1 MTSRTEMLRRS
12 VDKARSLLRTRRGFP
27 LAALALTALAWAAVS
42 ATAATTKTSV
52 TWPTAAQE
60 IAKSGASTDIA
71 FCGTKPIT
79 LAVLD
84 GFGINAWSQ
93 ESFAAVRSEA
103 AKCKNVKQIVL
114 AGGGDL
120 QKMISDVNSAVA
132 QGAKAIV
139 INPDFGQ
146 AELAAIKQAT
156 AAGVKVVAVYSDPE
170 GTPGVDYL
178 SVVKWNNSHAG
189 TIWAQWMVKA
199 LKNRGN
205 VVFTGGPAGSAVG
218 IGQLAAIVKVFARY
232 PGMHLLTGTK
242 SWPVTNWDP
251 ATAQKA
257 TAALLAK
264 YPKIDGIISNY
275 GTDALAS
282 ARAFQNAGRKL
293 VPVTTLDANA
303 LSCLYKKAGVA
314 MSTRSSGN
322 WLGRVAARKAIAAAE
337 GLPNGEP
344 SDYNLPFFEDTLG
357 GKPLQCN
364 PKAPDDFYAS
374 NRLTLTTIAKYGKP

>member
-1 MTSRTEMLRRS
+1 MTSSTTMTSMALDR
-12 VDKARSLLRTRRGFP
+12 ARSLLHTRRKLP
-27 LAALALTALAWAAVS
+27 LKALVLVVLASAAVT
-42 ATAATTKTSV
+42 ATAAATKTF
-52 TWPTAAQE
+52 TWPTASQE
-60 IAKSGASTDIA
+60 IAKSGISTDIS
-71 FCGTKPIT
+71 FCGTKQIT
-79 LAVLD
+79 LGVLD

-93 ESFAAVRSEA
+93 ESYAAVRSEA
-103 AKCKNVKQIVL
+103 AKCKNVKQIVF

-120 QKMISDVNSAVA
+120 QKMISDVSSAVA
-132 QGAKAIV
+132 QGANAIV

-156 AAGVKVVAVYSDPE
+156 GAGVKVVAVYSDP
-170 GTPGVDYL
+170 GGNPGVDYV

-189 TIWAQWMVKA
+189 TIWAKWMVKA
-199 LKNRGN
+199 LKGRGN

-218 IGQLAAIVKVFARY
+218 VGQLAAIVKVFARY

-242 SWPVTNWDP
+242 TWPVTNWDP
-251 ATAQKA
+251 ATAQKV

-293 VPVTTLDANA
+293 VPVTTLDANN

-337 GLPNGEP
+337 GLPNKEP
-344 SDYNLPFFEDTLG
+344 NDYNLPFFEDTLA

-364 PKAPDDFYAS
+364 PKAPDDFYPS
-374 NRLTLTTIAKYGKP
+374 NKITLAEIATYGKP